1 MYWVH
6 NRITRGRFK
15 PKWIFKC
22 DDDNLVDIYSFEKYA
37 IIQNS
42 ASERLWPYFG
52 AALAGGRN
60 VRGGV
65 TMSYYYSVSLSR
77 AYLLSLPCQSSL

>member
-1 MYWVH
+1 MPL
-6 NRITRGRFK
+6 I
-15 PKWIFKC
+15 
-22 DDDNLVDIYSFEKYA
+22 
-37 IIQNS
+37 NS
-42 ASERLWPYFG
+42 TSEQLWPYFG

-77 AYLLSLPCQSSL
+77 AYILTKPSLPVQPIA